1 MSLTLLLVSLLLS
14 SAQGQFSC
22 GEGDLLPDE
31 RDCTRFLKCHA
42 GVPTSLACPAGLR
55 SVLLKKLTLLT
66 IIIIFWRFNPQISAC
81 DWPDAVDCR
90 GEREAN
96 TLISGARMVWQ
107 REPSPARPASP
118 TTENILELQ
127 PSLDQLLSFSHQET
141 RANSQIK
148 ESLKKIPNVE
158 ADVLARVKG
167 KLLPGFLREGGS
179 TRLAKQVPAKAVLV
193 ETFRPEAAP
202 GLRLKV
208 LEGERNKYPRA
219 ASIV

>member
-22 GEGDLLPDE
+22 GEGSLLPDE

-55 SVLLKKLTLLT
+55 SVLLFDVNIINN
-66 IIIIFWRFNPQISAC
+66 IIIWRFNPQISAC

-107 REPSPARPASP
+107 REPSPASP

-127 PSLDQLLSFSHQET
+127 PSLDKLTQLISFSHQET

-148 ESLKKIPNVE
+148 ESLKKTPNVA

>member
-1 MSLTLLLVSLLLS
+1 MSCRGPHLTGLSCWVKVS
-14 SAQGQFSC
+14 FT
-22 GEGDLLPDE
+22 ED
-31 RDCTRFLKCHA
+31 
-42 GVPTSLACPAGLR
+42 VNIINN
-55 SVLLKKLTLLT
+55 
-66 IIIIFWRFNPQISAC
+66 IIIWRFNPQISAC

-107 REPSPARPASP
+107 REPA
-118 TTENILELQ
+118 TENILELQ
-127 PSLDQLLSFSHQET
+127 PSLDKLTQFVSFSHQET

-148 ESLKKIPNVE
+148 ESLKKTPNVA

-167 KLLPGFLREGGS
+167 KLLPGLLREGGS

-208 LEGERNKYPRA
+208 LEGDRNKYPRA